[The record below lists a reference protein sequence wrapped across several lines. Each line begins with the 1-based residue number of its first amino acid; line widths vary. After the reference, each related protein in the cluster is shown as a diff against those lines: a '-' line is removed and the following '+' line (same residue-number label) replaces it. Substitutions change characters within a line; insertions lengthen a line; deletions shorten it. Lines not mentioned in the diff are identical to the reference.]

1 MIIFLFYNLM
11 DYFENVIRNK
21 STDSLSGNC
30 GGRGVPLLLLVG
42 REGSFGVGVVGLLLI
57 EEATRPCRLLGDAP
71 EEVGD
76 GDLCT

>member
-1 MIIFLFYNLM
+1 M
-11 DYFENVIRNK
+11 DYLEIFIRNK

-42 REGSFGVGVVGLLLI
+42 REGSFDKGVVGLLLL
-57 EEATRPCRLLGDAP
+57 EEDTWPCRLLGDAP

-76 GDLCT
+76 GDL